1 MEDSEFKIIE
11 EYNVY
16 NSKWLSVSELITL
29 TDGYSQGTYN
39 VVNKNNCVSAVIENL
54 ENKILFV
61 KSFRFP
67 TREYA
72 WELPMGGIEKNET
85 SDYAVKREVFEEVGI
100 KPDLYVLQKFHPNP
114 GLTSQSAIV
123 YYGRIGKKE
132 TRMAL
137 DYNVKVDEIVDRKFF
152 NHLEWKK
159 LIQNG
164 LITDGLTMSS
174 LMIYEILHNIVERRK

>member
-1 MEDSEFKIIE
+1 MEDREFKIIE

-85 SDYAVKREVFEEVGI
+85 SDYAVN
-100 KPDLYVLQKFHPNP
+100 VLQKFHPNP